1 MASYIFV
8 TGGVVSG
15 LGKGIAAA
23 SLGALLSDKGYRVSL
38 QKLDPYLNI
47 DAGTMNPYQHGE
59 VFVTEDGA
67 ETDLDLGHYER
78 FLDENTNILS
88 NVTTGQIYKS
98 VLERERDGSFQ
109 GDTIQIVP
117 HVTKEIQ
124 NKILSLQSKTDADII
139 ICEIG
144 GTVGDL
150 ESAPFLEAIRQMPM
164 IVGKENCCYIHLTY
178 VPFLAH
184 SGEIKTKPTQHSV
197 RDLRNLGISADI
209 IICRTAA
216 EVILSEDIKNKI
228 SMFCGIEEK
237 NVIQAKDCKTIYE
250 VPLNLIGLDKSVLE
264 ILGWPK
270 TASVKS
276 GIYSSIQISQSGW
289 TWTGYKMYF
298 DKPPEKEVTIGIA
311 GKYVSCQDAYKS
323 IDESLVHAGKRCDV
337 KVNVVK
343 IDTEKDSDL
352 LGKIHDGDYF
362 GLDGII
368 VPGGFGGRGVK
379 GKLTI
384 ARSCIKNNFP
394 YLGIC
399 YGMHVLVIEFAKMA
413 IKGSRHGE
421 INTVE
426 LDSECK
432 YPVISLMENQK
443 NVSFGGTM
451 RLGSYDCDLI
461 EGTLTKDLYNRKDE
475 EDSNE
480 RKEIVTISERHRH
493 RYEVNSEFIPNLEEI
508 GVKISG
514 INKKSGLVEI
524 VEYPKNDFCIACQFH
539 PEFKSRP
546 INPHPL
552 FVGLVESAIARKY
565 KNDS

>member
-1 MASYIFV
+1 MASYVFV

-15 LGKGIAAA
+15 LGKGITAA

-38 QKLDPYLNI
+38 QKIDPYLNM

-78 FLDENTNILS
+78 FLDQDTNKLS
-88 NVTTGQIYKS
+88 NFTTGQIYKS

-109 GDTIQIVP
+109 GETIQIVP
-117 HVTKEIQ
+117 HITKEIQ
-124 NKILSLQSKTDADII
+124 NKILSLQSKTDADIV

-150 ESAPFLEAIRQMPM
+150 ESAPFLEAIRQMPLL
-164 IVGKENCCYIHLTY
+164 VGKENCCYIHLTY
-178 VPFLAH
+178 VPYLSH
-184 SGEIKTKPTQHSV
+184 SGEIKTKPTQHSI

-209 IICRTAA
+209 IVCRTIA
-216 EVILSEDIKNKI
+216 EVDLNEEIRNKI
-228 SMFCGIEEK
+228 SIFCGVKGE

-250 VPLNLIGLDKSVLE
+250 VPLNLKGLEDSVLN
-264 ILGWPK
+264 IL
-270 TASVKS
+270 SKS
-276 GIYSSIQISQSGW
+276 KIKSDNSGYHTPYHRSISSW
-289 TWTGYKMYF
+289 TWIGYKQYF
-298 DKPPEKEVTIGIA
+298 ENPPEKEITIGIA

-323 IDESLVHAGKRCDV
+323 IDESLIHAGKNCNV
-337 KVNVVK
+337 KIKIIK
-343 IDTEKDSDL
+343 IDTEKDSNII
-352 LGKIHDGDYF
+352 GKIHDGDF
-362 GLDGII
+362 MGMDGII
-368 VPGGFGGRGVK
+368 IPGGFGGRGVK

-384 ARSCIKNNFP
+384 ARSCIENNFP
-394 YLGIC
+394 YFGIC
-399 YGMHVLVIEFAKMA
+399 YGMHMLVIEFSKMA
-413 IKGSRHGE
+413 IKDARHGE

-451 RLGSYDCDLI
+451 RLGSYSCELV
-461 EGTLTKDLYNRKDE
+461 EGTLTKELYNYR
-475 EDSNE
+475 EDDDLSE
-480 RKEIVTISERHRH
+480 KEDIKIVNERHRH
-493 RYEVNSEFIPNLEEI
+493 RYEVNSEFIPILKEF

-524 VEYPKNDFCIACQFH
+524 IEYPKNDFCIACQFH

-546 INPHPL
+546 SRPHPL
-552 FVGLVESAIARKY
+552 FIGLVKSAIERKY
-565 KNDS
+565 ENE